1 MDKRKETGDSPAGR
15 DPKPRGVPA
24 GVALESASGSTP
36 PELKRLAESTNSDA
50 TIIQTAPPS
59 DPELTI
65 VPGIPTRDSRD
76 AIMGIRP
83 PNEPQATIVSSDATV
98 MGGTSIRRGPSRG
111 NEYASTPAV
120 LEKGSILCNRY
131 EVLELLGEGGMGAV
145 YKAADRELDRVVA
158 LKVIRPELA
167 SNPEILARFK
177 QELLLSHKVTH
188 RNVIRIYDLAEDLG
202 MKFITMEFIEGKDL
216 RTLLHERNRLNPGEA
231 VGVAK
236 QVCCALEAAHSV
248 GIIHRDLKPQNIM
261 MDESGRI
268 LVMDFGLARTLGGD
282 GMTQTGAFLG
292 TMEYMSP
299 EQALGKELDQR
310 SDIFA
315 FGLILY
321 ELLAGERPFVAET
334 ALASLIK
341 RTQEPARPVGELNA
355 EIPGALGGIVNKC
368 LERDVDARYQTVAE
382 ILGDLDNWTEGR
394 PVTGVKPR
402 KRIAGAK
409 RSWGVRGW
417 AVAGTA
423 AVLALAIT
431 GYVERDRILGRT
443 GAGKSAVAG
452 PSVSLAIL
460 PFRNASGDPQLDW
473 LGSSVADLLTTDVG
487 QSASLRTVSPN
498 IVHQIFSDLR
508 ISSATVL
515 DPATIKR
522 VADFGKADRLVW
534 GQYARF
540 GNTIRIDA
548 TFEDL
553 KNNRRVSLKEDVA
566 SEKDIP
572 AGIDRLADSIRQT
585 LALPQDVLKELRASS
600 FQPTSSSMEAVR
612 DYNQGLEF
620 RRDGKNLDARK
631 KFEAATK
638 EDPNFALAFA
648 RLAQTYGTLGFD
660 NEAEQSAK
668 KAVLLSQNLP
678 DAEKYQISAIE
689 MQVDKRVPEAIK
701 AYETLAR
708 VLPDNYDVRAALGRL
723 YEDSGD
729 LGKARDYYEKLLAA
743 NSKDIG
749 ATIDLGRDQIKS
761 GDPQASL
768 EALNRAYS
776 LAVQVDNQEQK
787 GISLHLMA
795 VAYRMLAKPEEV
807 LRSEREALTI
817 WRQIGQQRGLAFSLN
832 EMARAQASLGNAKEA
847 MSNFSEALDI
857 RRTIG
862 DKRGLGD
869 TLIDMGNLADDRGDH
884 DGALKNYKEAL
895 QLEREIGNES
905 LLATCLNNIGSV
917 YSEKGQ
923 YEDALTYLQQVLELR
938 EKSKVPQDIVEAEHN
953 LGQALT
959 SMGQYDQAIGY
970 YMKALDL
977 RRSINDTRGAAL
989 ESYGLGGL
997 FERQG
1002 RFGAAVHSKE
1012 EALKTFRDLKDR
1024 TFWMPEILGGY
1035 GQALI
1040 LAGRIDEAAGP
1051 LNDALGLARELKNDG
1066 LVGQTFGF
1074 QADAQMYRGN
1084 IAAAHALYDQALQA
1098 ATRSKESERILLA
1111 KIDLA
1116 EIGVREKKGPAMISS
1131 LRALMQQADEAGLKF
1146 SSVEC
1151 EIFLAE
1157 ALVQARDT
1165 AHARQE
1171 VQRALLRAEKLG
1183 QQSLAARAHYVLG
1196 TIARDS
1202 HDSAEARD
1210 HFRSVVNSLETMRK
1224 EQSAEN
1230 LLQRADLK
1238 SMYDDAA
1245 GWLKTAA
1252 N

>member
-1 MDKRKETGDSPAGR
+1 
-15 DPKPRGVPA
+15 
-24 GVALESASGSTP
+24 
-36 PELKRLAESTNSDA
+36 
-50 TIIQTAPPS
+50 
-59 DPELTI
+59 
-65 VPGIPTRDSRD
+65 
-76 AIMGIRP
+76 
-83 PNEPQATIVSSDATV
+83 
-98 MGGTSIRRGPSRG
+98 
-111 NEYASTPAV
+111 
-120 LEKGSILCNRY
+120 
-131 EVLELLGEGGMGAV
+131 
-145 YKAADRELDRVVA
+145 
-158 LKVIRPELA
+158 
-167 SNPEILARFK
+167 
-177 QELLLSHKVTH
+177 
-188 RNVIRIYDLAEDLG
+188 
-202 MKFITMEFIEGKDL
+202 
-216 RTLLHERNRLNPGEA
+216 
-231 VGVAK
+231 
-236 QVCCALEAAHSV
+236 
-248 GIIHRDLKPQNIM
+248 M
-261 MDESGRI
+261 MDQSGRI
-268 LVMDFGLARTLGGD
+268 LVMDFGLARTVAGD

-321 ELLAGERPFVAET
+321 ELLAGERPFIAET

-341 RTQEPARPVGELNA
+341 RTQEPARPVRELNA

-368 LERDVDARYQTVAE
+368 LERDVNHRYQTVAE
-382 ILGDLDNWTEGR
+382 ILDDLDNWSAGR
-394 PVTGVKPR
+394 PVAKIKTRKPVSRGKGLGTRAWIAMGAGV
-402 KRIAGAK
+402 
-409 RSWGVRGW
+409 VL
-417 AVAGTA
+417 AVAVA
-423 AVLALAIT
+423 
-431 GYVERDRILGRT
+431 GYVERDRIFK
-443 GAGKSAVAG
+443 GAGSSRSVAG
-452 PSVSLAIL
+452 PTVSLAIL

-473 LGSSVADLLTTDVG
+473 LGPSVADLLATGVG

-508 ISSATVL
+508 ISSSTVL
-515 DPATIKR
+515 DAPTIHR
-522 VADFGKADRLVW
+522 IADFGDADRVVW

-553 KNNRRVSLKEDVA
+553 KSNRSVPLKVDIA

-585 LALPQDVLKELRASS
+585 LALPQDVVKELRASS
-600 FQPTSSSMEAVR
+600 FQPTSSSMVAVR
-612 DYNQGLEF
+612 DYNHGLEL
-620 RRDGKNLDARK
+620 RRDGRNMEARK
-631 KFEAATK
+631 EFEAATK

-648 RLAQTYGTLGFD
+648 RLAQIYSILGFD

-668 KAVLLSQNLP
+668 KAVLLGQSLP
-678 DAEKYQISAIE
+678 DAEKYQISAIG
-689 MQVDKRVPEAIK
+689 MQVDKRFPEAIK
-701 AYETLAR
+701 AYENLAR
-708 VLPDNYDVRAALGRL
+708 VLPDNVDVRTVLARL
-723 YEDSGD
+723 YEDSGNLD
-729 LGKARDYYEKLLAA
+729 KARDLYQKLLTA
-743 NSKDIG
+743 SPKEVG
-749 ATIDLGRDQIKS
+749 ATIDMGRIQLKG
-761 GDPQASL
+761 GDKQASL
-768 EALNRAYS
+768 ESLNRAYS
-776 LAVQVDNQEQK
+776 LAVQADNPEQK
-787 GISLHLMA
+787 ATSLHLMA

-817 WRQIGQQRGLAFSLN
+817 WRQVGQQRGLAFSLN

-847 MSNFSEALDI
+847 MTNFGQALEI

-884 DGALKNYKEAL
+884 DGALKMYKEAL

-905 LLATCLNNIGSV
+905 LQATCLNNIGSV

-938 EKSKVPQDIVEAEHN
+938 QKANVPEDIVDAEHN

-959 SMGQYDQAIGY
+959 SMGEYEQAIGY

-997 FERQG
+997 FGYQG
-1002 RFGAAVHSKE
+1002 RMGAAVHAKE

-1040 LAGRIDEAAGP
+1040 LAGRIDEASGP
-1051 LNDALGLARELKNDG
+1051 LSEALGLARELNNDG
-1066 LVGQTFGF
+1066 LVGQTLGF
-1074 QADAQMYRGN
+1074 QGEAQMYRGN
-1084 IAAAHALYDQALQA
+1084 LPAAHALFDQALQA
-1098 ATRSKESERILLA
+1098 ATRSKETERVLLA
-1111 KIDLA
+1111 KIDVA
-1116 EIGVREKKGPAMISS
+1116 EIGVREKKGSAMIPS
-1131 LRALMQQADEAGLKF
+1131 LRTLMQQADEAGLKY

-1157 ALVQARDT
+1157 AMLQAHDSV
-1165 AHARQE
+1165 HAKQE
-1171 VQRALLRAEKLG
+1171 LQRALLRADKLG
-1183 QQSLAARAHYVLG
+1183 QQALSARAHYILG
-1196 TIARDS
+1196 TIAREA
-1202 HDSAEARD
+1202 HDNGEVRD
-1210 HFRSVVNSLETMRK
+1210 HFRSVVSALDTMRK

-1238 SMYDDAA
+1238 SMYEDAA
-1245 GWLKTAA
+1245 NWLKATP